1 MEENLGD
8 IGLHNE
14 FWVGHQSA
22 DKERSDR
29 LVGLHQT
36 ENLSCIKGH
45 YKESEKTTQC
55 VRKYIQVKY
64 LIRDLYPEFYKQA
77 LY

>member
-45 YKESEKTTQC
+45 NQ
-55 VRKYIQVKY
+55 YIKKRPVELLK
-64 LIRDLYPEFYKQA
+64 ISANHIASRS
-77 LY
+77 